1 VPRSHNVPSKSIL
14 VLLGAAV
21 AVLLVGTALAGH
33 ALEVSGRASSAPI
46 EACSVPDF
54 ADIGDIQAR
63 KLRFFTYL
71 LPVVQAENDQLERT
85 RLRLDYLH
93 DHVRFRRE
101 MAPEDELWLV
111 ALAQE
116 YGVEVETVHAAE
128 FWHALLR
135 RVDTVPSEL
144 VLVQAAL
151 ESAWGTS
158 RFAQQGNNYFGQW
171 CFLPGCGMVPA
182 SRPEGAAHEVARFGS
197 VAESVAGYLRNLN
210 TGRAYCRL
218 REIREDLR
226 RQGLTPDAATLADGL
241 HPYSERGETYVRD
254 IRSMLRQ
261 NEEVIRA
268 AQDRLLVQTA
278 GG

>member
-1 VPRSHNVPSKSIL
+1 MESRPVRRRTTVQRIRGAGWIPFL
-14 VLLGAAV
+14 LLLLGAAATAEENPPTAADD
-21 AVLLVGTALAGH
+21 AVL
-33 ALEVSGRASSAPI
+33 R
-46 EACSVPDF
+46 PDF
-54 ADIGDIQAR
+54 SDIGDIQAR
-63 KLRFFTYL
+63 KLQFFTYL
-71 LPVVQAENDQLERT
+71 LPVVQAENEQVERT
-85 RLRLDYLH
+85 RLRRDYLH
-93 DHVRFRRE
+93 DRVRFRRE

-111 ALAQE
+111 GLAEE
-116 YGVEVETVHAAE
+116 YDVEVETVHDPE
-128 FWHALLR
+128 FWHTLLR

-171 CFLPGCGMVPA
+171 CFLPGCGIVPA
-182 SRPEGAAHEVARFGS
+182 SRSAGAAHEVERFGS

-210 TGRAYCRL
+210 TGEAYRHL

-268 AQDRLLVQTA
+268 ARDQLLVQTA